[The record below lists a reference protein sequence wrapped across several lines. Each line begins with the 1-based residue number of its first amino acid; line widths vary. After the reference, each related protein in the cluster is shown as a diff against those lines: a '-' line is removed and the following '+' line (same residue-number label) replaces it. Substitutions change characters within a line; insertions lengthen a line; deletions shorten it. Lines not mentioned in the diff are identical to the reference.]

1 MNESSVRTEH
11 LPGGPDLE
19 RILREHAYRGAY
31 LQLTVRGALVLFIAL
46 TLIFVPPMNDAGWC
60 FAILGRPMP
69 SGRQPWRCGSARAA
83 PAPVTMIW
91 LGLFVD
97 LAVLAT
103 LTLLTGLR
111 SRAELDRRH
120 LEQRALR
127 HSGSCVYATT
137 ADGRVCRRRCLHD
150 RGVLRFQLGNDDFEL
165 RGRGRRSC

>member
-19 RILREHAYRGAY
+19 RIMREHAYRGAY

-60 FAILGRPMP
+60 FAILGAYAL
-69 SGRQPWRCGSARAA
+69 WSAAVALWIRKGGTG
-83 PAPVTMIW
+83 PVTMIW

-103 LTLLTGLR
+103 LTLLTGLA
-111 SRAELDRRH
+111 AE
-120 LEQRALR
+120 Q
-127 HSGSCVYATT
+127 S
-137 ADGRVCRRRCLHD
+137 
-150 RGVLRFQLGNDDFEL
+150 
-165 RGRGRRSC
+165 

>member
-60 FAILGRPMP
+60 FAILGAYAL
-69 SGRQPWRCGSARAA
+69 WSAAVALWIRKGGTG
-83 PAPVTMIW
+83 PVTMIW

-103 LTLLTGLR
+103 LTLLTGLA
-111 SRAELDRRH
+111 AE
-120 LEQRALR
+120 Q
-127 HSGSCVYATT
+127 SWT
-137 ADGRVCRRRCLHD
+137 ADILSNGLFVIP
-150 RGVLRFQLGNDDFEL
+150 VLACTQLRTDV
-165 RGRGRRSC
+165 

>member
-60 FAILGRPMP
+60 FAILAPMP

-83 PAPVTMIW
+83 PA
-91 LGLFVD
+91 
-97 LAVLAT
+97 
-103 LTLLTGLR
+103 R
-111 SRAELDRRH
+111 
-120 LEQRALR
+120 
-127 HSGSCVYATT
+127 
-137 ADGRVCRRRCLHD
+137 
-150 RGVLRFQLGNDDFEL
+150 
-165 RGRGRRSC
+165 